1 MYVPP
6 GFALSDEQIAEIL
19 DGPGLAQLV
28 SVGASGLVVTP
39 LPLIYD
45 RPNARLLGHMAKANP
60 HWREATTQTESVAI
74 FPISDGYISP
84 SLYATK
90 AETGRVVPTWNYETV
105 HVHGRLRFHTEHDWL
120 HRQVSALTE
129 LHERSR
135 DQPWA
140 VTDAPAEFIDR
151 QLSAIVGV
159 ELSIT
164 RWAGK
169 AKMSQNQ
176 PERNRRSV
184 VEHLSRSPIAADQ
197 AMARRIARR
206 SADRR
211 DG

>member
-90 AETGRVVPTWNYETV
+90 PSPAGWCRPGTTRPCMCTGDSVSTPSTTGCTDRC
-105 HVHGRLRFHTEHDWL
+105 RL
-120 HRQVSALTE
+120 
-129 LHERSR
+129 
-135 DQPWA
+135 
-140 VTDAPAEFIDR
+140 
-151 QLSAIVGV
+151 
-159 ELSIT
+159 
-164 RWAGK
+164 
-169 AKMSQNQ
+169 
-176 PERNRRSV
+176 
-184 VEHLSRSPIAADQ
+184 
-197 AMARRIARR
+197 
-206 SADRR
+206 
-211 DG
+211 